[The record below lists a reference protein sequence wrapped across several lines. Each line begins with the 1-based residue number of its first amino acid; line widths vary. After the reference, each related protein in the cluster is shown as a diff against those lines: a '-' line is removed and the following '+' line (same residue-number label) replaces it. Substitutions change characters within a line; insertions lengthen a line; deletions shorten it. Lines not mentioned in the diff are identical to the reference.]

1 MSKKLTSMSNHAL
14 ARFLFPVSEL
24 VKHET
29 RSRVRFE
36 LDKEL
41 LLNAQGC
48 HFRHD
53 SPGKRSDLSL
63 CKEGDLTY
71 LFFSPNSDSS
81 DDSATL
87 TRKCFCFALMSA
99 TREHLPESG
108 TIG

>member
-1 MSKKLTSMSNHAL
+1 MSNHA
-14 ARFLFPVSEL
+14 ATRFLHFFPISEL
-24 VKHET
+24 VKHDT

-41 LLNAQGC
+41 LLKAQGC

-53 SPGKRSDLSL
+53 SAGKGSDLSL
-63 CKEGDLTY
+63 CKIGDLTY

-81 DDSATL
+81 DDSATQM
-87 TRKCFCFALMSA
+87 RRCFCSALMFA
-99 TREHLPESG
+99 IRERLPESG